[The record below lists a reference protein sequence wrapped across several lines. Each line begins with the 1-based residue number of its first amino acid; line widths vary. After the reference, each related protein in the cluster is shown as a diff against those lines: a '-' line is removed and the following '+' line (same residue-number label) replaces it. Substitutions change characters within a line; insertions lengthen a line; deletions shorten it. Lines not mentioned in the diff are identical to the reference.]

1 MLGLILL
8 LVNLQVRSM
17 ASGPGPVAIF
27 LLDWIV
33 WYQGHIVLVKLMAN
47 MESIT
52 VFGTFTS
59 F

>member
-8 LVNLQVRSM
+8 LVNLQDRSM

-47 MESIT
+47 T
-52 VFGTFTS
+52 VDTYLDT
-59 F
+59 